1 MPPPSW
7 ALLPSVEVDTT
18 NQSPLPHTI
27 IKQSTSTASTKLLV
41 EENKRRPSWDTT
53 FRRPR
58 HCLLLLK
65 LKRQRQLQR
74 IVKPPCTPFDRRF
87 GIPPPRRGSNHNQL
101 IVVTRRRRKHPS
113 RRNPLPVQPLC
124 FSTRKMPSI
133 RLVVQVQVV
142 RRKATQRR
150 NIPSHRCDEA

>member
-1 MPPPSW
+1 MPTPSW
-7 ALLPSVEVDTT
+7 ALLPSVEDDTT
-18 NQSPLPHTI
+18 SQNPLPHTI

-65 LKRQRQLQR
+65 LKRQ

-124 FSTRKMPSI
+124 FSTRKMPLI
-133 RLVVQVQVV
+133 RLLAQ
-142 RRKATQRR
+142 ATQRR